1 MNRVFY
7 VEVEMGISKSGCS
20 RSITKA
26 DLEMAYKQG
35 FVEGA
40 QNLKKMKKEA
50 FIDGIEASKTIEWTR
65 ESEEIKRVLKEWGY

>member
-1 MNRVFY
+1 
-7 VEVEMGISKSGCS
+7 MGISKSGCS